1 MKLRKISWYQT
12 GIISLIGIFLLGN
25 RAINKEITRKDLRL
39 IQINMPNL
47 SQNDKYIMG
56 FDLNVV
62 EVLKDSPQITIS
74 IDSLQKISPIIRE
87 YKQKYET
94 NHVLTVYWKET
105 TKLQQIV
112 ALLDT
117 LQIENQRRYAIIP
130 NDTKCMISL
139 YFPKPSKEFFDG
151 NLGSCLSFYYPEP
164 TTTFKENFDM
174 IFKDYVWVW
183 ILFGGLIACTFWKI
197 KRT

>member
-47 SQNDKYIMG
+47 SQNDKYIVG

-62 EVLKDSPQITIS
+62 EVLEDSPQITIS

-164 TTTFKENFDM
+164 TSTFKENFDM

-183 ILFGGLIACTFWKI
+183 IFFGGLIACTFWKI

>member
-183 ILFGGLIACTFWKI
+183 IFFGGLIACTFWKI

>member
-47 SQNDKYIMG
+47 SQNDKYIVG

-62 EVLKDSPQITIS
+62 EVLEDSPQITIS

-151 NLGSCLSFYYPEP
+151 NLGSCLSFHYPEP
-164 TTTFKENFDM
+164 TSTFKENFDM

-183 ILFGGLIACTFWKI
+183 IFFGGLIACTFWKI